1 VIERKRPPTSA
12 ETFGSTLTS
21 LLTEDTASK
30 KKSKKEETKE
40 ETAPVAS
47 STDKIVIER
56 YQPKRPIK
64 TSLQAPAGAG
74 GAILSLSRTDLPPS
88 KAQVSLERKARRQ
101 IKVAKEEKEDRA
113 RVRNII
119 EGWAEAP
126 LGLEGTSVD
135 KDGKAVSGQE
145 FEKGLRKTAQRGGE
159 WPFTII
165 YILLP
170 EEGTVKA
177 RWTALTLPQ

>member
-1 VIERKRPPTSA
+1 MIERKRPPTSA

-30 KKSKKEETKE
+30 KKSKKEETPKE
-40 ETAPVAS
+40 ETAETAPVLS
-47 STDKIVIER
+47 STDKVVIER

-64 TSLQAPAGAG
+64 ASLQAPTGAG
-74 GAILSLSRTDLPPS
+74 GAILSLSRTELPPS

-159 WPFTII
+159 C
-165 YILLP
+165 
-170 EEGTVKA
+170 EERDCNNGL
-177 RWTALTLPQ
+177 RC

>member
-1 VIERKRPPTSA
+1 M
-12 ETFGSTLTS
+12 
-21 LLTEDTASK
+21 
-30 KKSKKEETKE
+30 
-40 ETAPVAS
+40 
-47 STDKIVIER
+47 
-56 YQPKRPIK
+56 
-64 TSLQAPAGAG
+64 
-74 GAILSLSRTDLPPS
+74 
-88 KAQVSLERKARRQ
+88 SLERKARRQ

-159 WPFTII
+159 WPFTST
-165 YILLP
+165 YILHP

>member
-1 VIERKRPPTSA
+1 MVIERKRPPTSA

-40 ETAPVAS
+40 ETAPVLS

-64 TSLQAPAGAG
+64 TSLQAPAGA
-74 GAILSLSRTDLPPS
+74 ILSLSRTELPPS

-145 FEKGLRKTAQRGGE
+145 FERGLRKTAQRGGE
-159 WPFTII
+159 C
-165 YILLP
+165 
-170 EEGTVKA
+170 EERDCNNGL
-177 RWTALTLPQ
+177 RC